1 MQAARCACMVDDSE
15 RREARPHTSEPYPA
29 EKASQGEIILRT
41 PLRKAIFIGG
51 LVGMVLLALILGM
64 LAAAG

>member
-1 MQAARCACMVDDSE
+1 MAE
-15 RREARPHTSEPYPA
+15 RREHDTREPYPA

>member
-1 MQAARCACMVDDSE
+1 MADDRE
-15 RREARPHTSEPYPA
+15 THKPTGGPPPRRDPREPYPA
-29 EKASQGEIILRT
+29 HKASQGEIILRT

-64 LAAAG
+64 LAAASA